1 MGDRVVYGGQ
11 AVVEG
16 VMMRGAR
23 HFAVACRLPDG
34 EIVVKREE
42 VPAIFTRYRWAKWPF
57 LRGSF
62 ALFDSLVLGMKAL
75 MFSANLAA
83 EHAVGGQPAGNDGAP
98 VEQKKISSIAVA
110 GSAAAGM
117 GLGMVLFLFMPSV
130 LVGWLFALA
139 QWAGMLAEDVKS
151 PLALNLAEGFLRV
164 AMVLGYIALIGR
176 MGEVKRL
183 FQYHGAEHKAING
196 WENEGAVSEDAAT
209 RQSRIHPRC
218 GTNFVLTVLMV
229 KVIVFA
235 FFGWQD
241 AVWMRLLLRLALLP
255 VVAGIAY
262 EVIRLAGT
270 YRKFAPLQWLVMPGL
285 LTQKLTTREP
295 DAEHIE
301 VAVAALKAVHDEP
314 APVAMATV

>member
-11 AVVEG
+11 AVIEG

-42 VPAIFTRYRWAKWPF
+42 VPAIFTRYRWARWPF
-57 LRGSF
+57 LRGTF

-83 EHAVGGQPAGNDGAP
+83 EHAVGGQPTGDDGAP
-98 VEQKKISSIAVA
+98 AETKKISSIAVA

-117 GLGMVLFLFMPSV
+117 GLGMVLFLFTPSI

-139 QWAGMLAEDVKS
+139 QWAGVIAPDYRS
-151 PLALNLAEGFLRV
+151 PLALNLTEGLLRV
-164 AMVLGYIALIGR
+164 VLVLGYISLIGR

-196 WENEGAVSEDAAT
+196 WENEGVVAEEASM

-235 FFGWQD
+235 LFGWPD
-241 AVWMRLLLRLALLP
+241 WWLRLLVRLALLP

-270 YRKFAPLQWLVMPGL
+270 YRKFAPLQWLVLPGL

-295 DAEHIE
+295 GPEHVE

-314 APVAMATV
+314 APVPAAVV